1 MKITKPLRRRSALG
15 RVLAVLTTLV
25 GVGLAT
31 SLVLSAAP
39 QTADRS
45 DAARTGPPAAGL
57 HPVMGYDDWYLN
69 YCDTSQSQVLAQA
82 RGLVSKGLA
91 AAGYRTVIVDDCWMA
106 RTRTPGGQLTWDKA
120 KFPDGIPALAAKI
133 HAMGLKFGLY
143 ADAGLRTCEQ
153 LPGDLWHYSTDARTF
168 KSWHVDLVKVDMC
181 QFPPFSTYQQMAGD
195 FTLFGKWLA
204 AAGITYS
211 EELPVKALIDWGEAS
226 PEYTQALQASSAMA
240 AMWRVTP
247 DERSSAHMS
256 LVRQQR
262 EVLPRAQNIEQA
274 LASLVGTYANMVL
287 RDFAVDLPLARYARP
302 GHWNDLDVLLLGNPN
317 YGWTDTQAVS
327 QLSIWAELASPL
339 IMSTDIDTLS
349 PALLADLENPAMIA
363 IDQSGAQAREIAS
376 QGPVIAAGKPDP
388 QGGIALLLVN
398 LSAKASWFD
407 VPLTRL
413 GIRAPSVDVTDIW
426 SGAHRTDTR
435 TFRYEVPPESAS
447 LLQLR

>member
-1 MKITKPLRRRSALG
+1 VKIINPLRRRRAFG
-15 RVLAVLTTLV
+15 RALAVLTPIAGAV
-25 GVGLAT
+25 LAM
-31 SLVLSAAP
+31 SLVLSAAT
-39 QTADRS
+39 QTADQA
-45 DAARTGPPAAGL
+45 DAARTGQPPASL

-82 RGLVSKGLA
+82 RALVRTGLA

-106 RTRTPGGQLTWDKA
+106 RKRTAGGQLTWNKA
-120 KFPDGIPALAAKI
+120 TFPDGIPALAAKI

-143 ADAGLRTCEQ
+143 ADAGLRTCEK
-153 LPGDLWHYSTDARTF
+153 LPGDLWHYSTDVRTF

-181 QFPPFSTYQQMAGD
+181 QFPPFTTYQQVAAD
-195 FTLFGKWLA
+195 FTLFGKRLK
-204 AAGITYS
+204 AAGIAYS

-226 PEYTQALQASSAMA
+226 PEYTQALKASSAMA

-256 LVRQQR
+256 LIQQQR
-262 EVLPRAQNIEQA
+262 EVAPRPPNVEHA
-274 LASLVGTYANMVL
+274 LARLVGTYANMVL

-317 YGWTDTQAVS
+317 YGWTEAQAVS

-339 IMSTDIDTLS
+339 ILSTDIGNLS
-349 PALLADLENPAMIA
+349 PALLSDLENPAMIA
-363 IDQSGAQAREIAS
+363 IDQSGAQAREITS

-388 QGGIALLLVN
+388 QGGTALLLVN

-413 GIRAPSVDVTDIW
+413 GIQAPSASVTDIW
-426 SGAHRTDTR
+426 SGAHRTETGM
-435 TFRYEVPPESAS
+435 FRYEVPPESAS